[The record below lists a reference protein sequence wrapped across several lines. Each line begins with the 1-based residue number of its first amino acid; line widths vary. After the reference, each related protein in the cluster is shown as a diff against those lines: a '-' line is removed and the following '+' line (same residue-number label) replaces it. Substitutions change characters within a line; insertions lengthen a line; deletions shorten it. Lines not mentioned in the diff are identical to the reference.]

1 MTIPDDAKNMVTHK
15 RNQDAAA
22 HEQRRIANE
31 ATWRGAIIAALEVL
45 EVDSPRVNY
54 WDKLEPIPWD
64 DDEGIQGWREPPPR
78 FQVRVEDEGL
88 IVRNDNPRYENHI
101 ELEEIGTGRKL
112 IVNLVSP
119 AHDDERATRAQ
130 WTQQIAEEWYGL

>member
-1 MTIPDDAKNMVTHK
+1 MTILDDAKDMATRK
-15 RNQDAAA
+15 QEQQAAER
-22 HEQRRIANE
+22 EQRRIANE

-54 WDKLEPIPWD
+54 WDKLETIEWD
-64 DDEGIQGWREPPPR
+64 GDEGIQGWPEPPPR
-78 FQVRVEDEGL
+78 FQVVVRDEGL

-119 AHDDERATRAQ
+119 AHDDQRATRYE